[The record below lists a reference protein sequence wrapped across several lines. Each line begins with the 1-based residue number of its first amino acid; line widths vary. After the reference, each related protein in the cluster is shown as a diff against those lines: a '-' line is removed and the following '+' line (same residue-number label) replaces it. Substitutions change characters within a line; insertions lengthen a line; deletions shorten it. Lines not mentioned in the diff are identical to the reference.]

1 MVKNVV
7 IFFVLIP
14 FVGWSQEWDF
24 GPQRKLSNNVN
35 SQYEELLPLLSPD
48 GKTLYFGR
56 AASPD
61 NAGGK
66 FAGTDIWISK
76 YDETIQ
82 DWSKAQN
89 ESALNNKG
97 TDAVIGIS
105 EKGDVI
111 YLLNTT
117 GTKRTE
123 GIYTT
128 TKRNNSWSEPKL
140 IEIPGLDT
148 EDFLGAYVSPDLKV
162 IIFSMNGAESRG
174 NEDLYI
180 SQKNARGE
188 WSKPRNLG
196 STINTSG
203 FEMAPFLSPDKR
215 RLYFSSSGH
224 PGYGNSDIFYS
235 DRLYESWDIWSA
247 PKNLG
252 VKINSPAF
260 ESFFSIYYDSVA
272 FFSSSKNKDFA
283 DLYRVAVFKP
293 KEDDEQDYYQYLTNE
308 EVRKLSGVT
317 FDPVLY
323 FDPGSTNITNEQ
335 KENLQ
340 RINNGLSSKKEIKMR
355 IIASKSGNGSLDTY
369 QKRLLNILDYL
380 KNAGIEGNRII
391 FSVEQSESPVAGKEL
406 VTIRFYR

>member
-1 MVKNVV
+1 MVRG
-7 IFFVLIP
+7 FLFLLALTP
-14 FVGWSQEWDF
+14 FVCRSQEWDF
-24 GPQRKLSNNVN
+24 GSQRKLSGNIN

-48 GKTLYFGR
+48 GKTLFFGR
-56 AASPD
+56 AANPE
-61 NAGGK
+61 NVGGK
-66 FAGTDIWISK
+66 FAGTDIWISQA
-76 YDETIQ
+76 DETTL

-89 ESALNNKG
+89 EKAFNTKG
-97 TDAVIGIS
+97 TNAVVGIG
-105 EKGDVI
+105 EKGDVV

-117 GTKRTE
+117 GTKRAQ
-123 GIYTT
+123 GIYTSS
-128 TKRNNSWSEPKL
+128 KRNNAWSEPKL

-162 IIFSMNGAESRG
+162 IIFSMNGSESRG

-180 SQKNARGE
+180 SLKNAKGE

-203 FEMAPFLSPDKR
+203 FEMAPFLSADKR
-215 RLYFSSSGH
+215 RLYFSSNGH

-260 ESFFSIYYDSVA
+260 ESFFSMYYDSVA
-272 FFSSSKNKDFA
+272 FFSSSKNRDFS

-323 FDPGSTNITNEQ
+323 FDPGMSNISNEQ

-340 RINNGLSSKKEIKMR
+340 RINNGIASKKEIKMR
-355 IIASKSGNGSLDTY
+355 IIASKSGNGTLDTY

-406 VTIRFYR
+406 VTIRFYK

>member
-1 MVKNVV
+1 MVKNVL

-14 FVGWSQEWDF
+14 LVGWSQDWDF
-24 GPQRKLSNNVN
+24 GPQRKLSSNVN

-61 NAGGK
+61 NVGGK
-66 FAGTDIWISK
+66 FAGTDVWISS
-76 YDETIQ
+76 YDETTME
-82 DWSKAQN
+82 WSKAQN
-89 ESALNNKG
+89 EKAFNTKG
-97 TDAVIGIS
+97 TNVVVGIS
-105 EKGDVI
+105 EKGDAV

-123 GIYTT
+123 GIYTS
-128 TKRNNSWSEPKL
+128 TKRNNSWGDPKL

-180 SQKNARGE
+180 SQKNSKGE

-196 STINTSG
+196 STINTTG

-215 RLYFSSSGH
+215 RLYFSSNGH

-235 DRLYESWDIWSA
+235 DRLYESWDVWSA

-252 VKINSPAF
+252 LKINSPAF
-260 ESFFSIYYDSVA
+260 ESFFSIYHDSVA
-272 FFSSSKNKDFA
+272 FFASTRQRGFSDV
-283 DLYRVAVFKP
+283 YRVSVFPLKD
-293 KEDDEQDYYQYLTNE
+293 EDEQEYYKYLTNE

-323 FDPGSTNITNEQ
+323 FDAGVSSINEEH
-335 KENLQ
+335 KKNLLK
-340 RINNGLSSKKEIKMR
+340 INNGLSSKKEIKMR
-355 IIASKSGNGSLDTY
+355 IVATKSGDGNLDTY

-380 KNAGIEGNRII
+380 KDAGIEGSRII
-391 FSVEQSESPVAGKEL
+391 FSVEQSETSASGKEP
-406 VTIRFYR
+406 VTIRFYK

>member
-1 MVKNVV
+1 MVRG
-7 IFFVLIP
+7 FVFVFALTP
-14 FVGWSQEWDF
+14 FVCWSQDWDF
-24 GPQRKLSNNVN
+24 GPQRKLSGNVN
-35 SQYEELLPLLSPD
+35 SQYEELLPMLSPD
-48 GKTLYFGR
+48 GKTLFFGR
-56 AASPD
+56 AANPD
-61 NAGGK
+61 NVGGT
-66 FAGTDIWISK
+66 FAGTDIWSSQS
-76 YDETIQ
+76 DETTL

-89 ESALNNKG
+89 EKVFNTKG
-97 TDAVIGIS
+97 TNAVVGIS
-105 EKGDVI
+105 EKGDVV

-117 GTKRTE
+117 GTKRAE
-123 GIYTT
+123 GIYTS
-128 TKRNNSWSEPKL
+128 TKRNNAWSDPKL
-140 IEIPGLDT
+140 IEIPGLET
-148 EDFLGAYVSPDLKV
+148 EDFLGAFVSPDLKV

-180 SQKNARGE
+180 SLKNAKGE

-203 FEMAPFLSPDKR
+203 FEMAPFLSSDKR

-272 FFSSSKNKDFA
+272 FFSSSKNRDFS

-293 KEDDEQDYYQYLTNE
+293 KEDYEQDYYQYLTNE

-323 FDPGSTNITNEQ
+323 FDPGTTNISTEQ

-355 IIASKSGNGSLDTY
+355 IIASKSGNGTLDTY

-406 VTIRFYR
+406 VTIRFYK

>member
-1 MVKNVV
+1 MVKNVL

-14 FVGWSQEWDF
+14 LVGWSQDWDF
-24 GPQRKLSNNVN
+24 GPQRKLSGNVN

-56 AASPD
+56 VASPD
-61 NAGGK
+61 NVGGK
-66 FAGTDIWISK
+66 FAGTDVWISS
-76 YDETIQ
+76 YDETTME
-82 DWSKAQN
+82 WSKAQN
-89 ESALNNKG
+89 EKAFNTKG
-97 TDAVIGIS
+97 TNAVVGIS
-105 EKGDVI
+105 EKGDAV

-123 GIYTT
+123 GIYTS
-128 TKRNNSWSEPKL
+128 TKRNNSWGDPKL

-215 RLYFSSSGH
+215 RLYFASNGH

-235 DRLYESWDIWSA
+235 DRLYESWEVWSA
-247 PKNLG
+247 PKHLG
-252 VKINSPAF
+252 LKINSAAF
-260 ESFFSIYYDSVA
+260 ESFFSIYHDTVA
-272 FFSSSKNKDFA
+272 YFSSNRNQQFSDI
-283 DLYRVAVFKP
+283 YRVSVFP
-293 KEDDEQDYYQYLTNE
+293 FEEATEEDYYQYLSND
-308 EVRKLSGVT
+308 EVKRVSGGVL
-317 FDPVLY
+317 DPVLY
-323 FDPGSTNITNEQ
+323 FEHGNSEMNAEQ
-335 KENLQ
+335 QKNLQ
-340 RINNGLSSKKEIKMR
+340 KINEGLYSKKDIKMR
-355 IIASKSGNGSLDTY
+355 IIASKSGNGNLETY

-391 FSVEQSESPVAGKEL
+391 FSVEQSENLVAGKEL
-406 VTIRFYR
+406 VRFRFYR